1 MKHIAVLISGL
12 VVLVLAPA
20 AASTVTPGLYRDPSS
35 HLIYVGMDEEPPDR
49 IINYFDPRTGMD
61 GVVSD
66 FKSLHLEKSVSQLR
80 IQVNAPEGRLG
91 VSLWHA
97 DARRRASIIL
107 IHGNEA
113 ATRDTGFLIPYFVLN
128 GINVIS
134 YDQRGTGESTGNWQ
148 TDGPVQRAA
157 DVTAI
162 YDALASNSLVDRAR
176 IGVWGFSNGGW
187 TAPIVATRRPVA
199 FMILM
204 SAPSG
209 TIADNIYYEVRQRM
223 SGGRFNQQEISAAVA
238 TVRAQIDALAG
249 TGSWDQARALYEAAV
264 PQKWFAASG
273 MRPHK
278 QFPPSKELAEAQRRS
293 LLYDPQPI
301 LRQVKTPTLALY
313 GLLDR
318 SVDASHDS
326 AVLRAEFAKA
336 GMRDFT
342 LQVYKDAGHPLA
354 VTATGYDEDALPR
367 RYVQGFPEIML
378 SWLKTRGFLNV
389 SRGQ

>member
-1 MKHIAVLISGL
+1 MKHLAALIAGL
-12 VVLVLAPA
+12 VVFALAPA
-20 AASTVTPGLYRDPSS
+20 AALSVTPGLYRDPLG
-35 HLIYVGMDEEPPDR
+35 HLIYVGLDEEPPDR
-49 IINYFDPRTGMD
+49 IINYFDPQKGMD
-61 GVVSD
+61 GAISD

-97 DARRRASIIL
+97 DDRKRAAIIL

-113 ATRDTGFLIPYFVLN
+113 VTRDTGFLIPYFVLN

-134 YDQRGTGESTGNWQ
+134 YDQRGTGESAGNWQ
-148 TDGPVQRAA
+148 ANGPVQRAA

-162 YDALASNSLVDRAR
+162 YDAFASNSLVDPAR

-187 TAPIVATRRPVA
+187 TAPIVAARRPVA

-204 SAPSG
+204 SAPAG
-209 TIADNIYYEVRQRM
+209 TIADNIYYEMRESMLR
-223 SGGRFNQQEISAAVA
+223 GHFNKQDISAAV
-238 TVRAQIDALAG
+238 TTERAQIDALAG
-249 TGSWDQARALYEAAV
+249 KKSWDSARALYEAAV

-336 GMRDFT
+336 GMHDFT
-342 LQVYKDAGHPLA
+342 LQVYKNAGHPLG
-354 VTATGYDEDALPR
+354 VTTTGYDEDGLPR
-367 RYVQGFPEIML
+367 RYVQGFPGIML
-378 SWLKTRGFLNV
+378 SWLKTRGFLDV

>member
-1 MKHIAVLISGL
+1 
-12 VVLVLAPA
+12 
-20 AASTVTPGLYRDPSS
+20 VTPGLYRDPSR
-35 HLIYVGMDEEPPDR
+35 HLIYVGLNEEPPDR
-49 IINYFDPRTGMD
+49 IINYFDPQTGMD
-61 GVVSD
+61 GAISD

-97 DARRRASIIL
+97 DDGKRAAIIL

-113 ATRDTGFLIPYFVLN
+113 VTRDTGFLIPYFVLN

-134 YDQRGTGESTGNWQ
+134 YDQRGTGESAGNWQ
-148 TDGPVQRAA
+148 ANGPVQRAA

-162 YDALASNSLVDRAR
+162 YDALASNSLVDPAR

-204 SAPSG
+204 SAPAG
-209 TIADNIYYEVRQRM
+209 TIADKIYYEMRESMLR
-223 SGGRFNQQEISAAVA
+223 GHFNKRDISAAVA
-238 TVRAQIDALAG
+238 TERAQIDALAG
-249 TGSWDQARALYEAAV
+249 KGSWDSARVLYEAAV

-278 QFPPSKELAEAQRRS
+278 QFPPSKALAEAQRRS

-336 GMRDFT
+336 GMHDFT
-342 LQVYKDAGHPLA
+342 LQVYKNAGHPLA
-354 VTATGYDEDALPR
+354 VTTTGYDEDGLPR
-367 RYVQGFPEIML
+367 RYVQGFPGIML
-378 SWLKTRGFLNV
+378 SWLKTRGFLV
-389 SRGQ
+389 VRRGQ

>member
-1 MKHIAVLISGL
+1 M
-12 VVLVLAPA
+12 
-20 AASTVTPGLYRDPSS
+20 
-35 HLIYVGMDEEPPDR
+35 
-49 IINYFDPRTGMD
+49 
-61 GVVSD
+61 
-66 FKSLHLEKSVSQLR
+66 
-80 IQVNAPEGRLG
+80 
-91 VSLWHA
+91 
-97 DARRRASIIL
+97 

-113 ATRDTGFLIPYFVLN
+113 ATRDMGFLIPYFVLN

-134 YDQRGTGESTGNWQ
+134 YDQRGTGESTGDWQ
-148 TDGPVQRAA
+148 ANGPVERAA

-162 YDALASNSLVDRAR
+162 YDALAANALVDAAR

-187 TAPIVATRRPVA
+187 TAPIVATRRPLA

-209 TIADNIYYEVRQRM
+209 TIADNIYYEMRESMLRDRVSKQD
-223 SGGRFNQQEISAAVA
+223 IATAVM
-238 TVRAQIDALAG
+238 TERAQMDALAG
-249 TGSWDQARALYEAAV
+249 KRSWDSVRVLYEAAV

-278 QFPPSKELAEAQRRS
+278 QFPPSKEMAEAQRRA

-313 GLLDR
+313 GLFDR

-342 LQVYKDAGHPLA
+342 LQVYKNAGHPLA
-354 VTATGYDEDALPR
+354 VTTTGYDEDGLPR
-367 RYVQGFPEIML
+367 RYVKGFPEIMI
-378 SWLKTRGFLNV
+378 SWLKTRGFLDPH
-389 SRGQ
+389 RGQ